1 MSHFFYTPPPRFPF
15 LSHAPCPRQ
24 NGDAFLNYLR
34 VFPLYADANP
44 QRGPCHYLGILDDHL
59 ERRRGHANGAS
70 EQAAPPPSVAVARD
84 AAMSS

>member
-1 MSHFFYTPPPRFPF
+1 MSHFFCPPPRVLFFPHTPF
-15 LSHAPCPRQ
+15 SRQ

-70 EQAAPPPSVAVARD
+70 EQLSPPPSVAVARD
-84 AAMSS
+84 AAMLS